1 MAKRNKAGVVS
12 LVGAG
17 PGDAGLITLKG
28 FELLRSATV
37 IVYDFLINPELL
49 HCNPQ
54 ALQIDAG
61 KRHKKDNAGP
71 YWTQKK
77 INALLVRLA
86 RKGHRVVRLKGGDP
100 FIFGRGGEEALAL
113 KKAGVKFEIVP
124 GVSSASAVPAY
135 AGIPI
140 TDRRFASQ
148 ATLITGHEDPL
159 KPESSID
166 WKALAQNP
174 GTLVFFMG
182 VKNLKSMCRHLI
194 NAGYDAKR
202 PAAVIQRGTLPEQK
216 VVEGNVGN
224 IAARAAKAKLISP
237 ALTVIGEVTRFRKK
251 LSWFDPSSKRLKLHG
266 KTVLVT
272 RPKAQAS
279 ALTHLL
285 QMHGASVLELPSIEI
300 LPPKSF
306 TALNRAVKEIHKF
319 DWIFFAS
326 THSVHYFMETL
337 KKSGRDARALAGVKI
352 AAIGSATAE
361 ALYEAGIQADFVP
374 AKYTSQSMI
383 DEMKKKFPING
394 SRFFLPRTDIAPPEL
409 LDFLKKAGARVTQAV
424 AYRTVKTGG
433 AAIKKTLRDCLENKK
448 IDAVTFTSSSTVKN
462 FFDSL
467 SEDLKARMK
476 RRSVRMVSIGPV
488 TTQTLKTYGFT
499 PWRQAKEH
507 TVRGL
512 VESMIQ

>member
-1 MAKRNKAGVVS
+1 MAKKIKNGFVS

-28 FELLRSATV
+28 LECLRGATA
-37 IVYDFLINPELL
+37 IVYDFLVNPALL
-49 HCNPQ
+49 HCNPA

-61 KRHKKDNAGP
+61 KRHKKDNTGP

-77 INALLVRLA
+77 ISALLVKLA

-100 FIFGRGGEEALAL
+100 FIFGRGGEEAFAL
-113 KKAGVKFEIVP
+113 RKAGVKFEIVP
-124 GVSSASAVPAY
+124 GVSSAAAVPAY

-148 ATLITGHEDPL
+148 VTLITGHEDPL

-182 VKNLKSMCRHLI
+182 VKNLESMCRHLI
-194 NAGYDAKR
+194 AAGYDKNK

-285 QMHGASVLELPSIEI
+285 QQHGASVLELPSIEI
-300 LPPKSF
+300 LPPKNP
-306 TALNRAVKEIHKF
+306 APLAQAVKNIDQF

-326 THSVHYFMETL
+326 AHSVHYFMESL
-337 KKSGRDARALAGVKI
+337 KKTGRDARDLAGAKI
-352 AAIGSATAE
+352 AAIGPATGE
-361 ALYEAGIQADFVP
+361 ALYEAGISADFIP
-374 AKYTSQSMI
+374 AKYTSEAMI
-383 DEMKKKFPING
+383 GEMKKHFLIKG
-394 SRFFLPRTDIAPPEL
+394 SRFLLPRTDIAPPEL
-409 LDFLKKAGARVTQAV
+409 IGSLKKAGARVTQV
-424 AYRTVKTGG
+424 IAYRTVKTAGT
-433 AAIKKTLRDCLENKK
+433 ALKKTLRDCLENKK
-448 IDAVTFTSSSTVKN
+448 IDAVTFTSASTVKN

-488 TTQTLKTYGFT
+488 TTQTLKTYGFK